1 MNVTVLGAGSWGTTV
16 ATLTTALNPTV
27 LWARNP
33 DVAAEI
39 NADHTNAAYLPS
51 VTLPRRLRATA
62 ELEEAVRDA
71 DVLIVG
77 VPSSGFRATIED
89 ARKWIRPWIPVVS
102 LTKGIEPGTL
112 LRMTQILEE
121 LLPGHPAAALTGP
134 NLAREI
140 MAGQA
145 AASVIA
151 TYDMGVAAALQSVLR
166 HKLFR
171 VYRNHDVVGCE
182 IGGALKNVIAIAAG
196 IGEGLG
202 VGDNTRAGVIT
213 RGLAELTRLGT
224 AMGAEPQ
231 TLAGL
236 AGMGD
241 LMATCMSP
249 YSRNRTVGE
258 LLGRGPDRS
267 KRSWPPC
274 TWWRRASARRAWP
287 WRWRSGTRWSCR
299 SARRSTRWS
308 WVCSDRSMPTGA
320 CVPPATR
327 PTRTEAGEP
336 RPRRRRPVM
345 AGRRSGKA
353 APGRRGR
360 CGLAVSLRQVGRSAT
375 WAASLRMRTADREHG
390 HRHGRARA
398 LAGPEP
404 HVEDGLET
412 EGGENDLMAGLPAAL
427 ARDQVGGDRRLQLH
441 GHQGGHRRRHPVEH
455 HQPAPCDAQH
465 DPGQHR
471 ESRRPRGRPA
481 GRQGSAAT
489 RGARPSPRRR

>member
-33 DVAAEI
+33 DVALEV
-39 NADHTNAAYLPS
+39 NTDHTNTTYLPS

-62 ELEEAVRDA
+62 DLEEAVRNA

-77 VPSSGFRATIED
+77 VPSSGFRATIEN
-89 ARKWIRPWIPVVS
+89 ACKWIRPWIPVVS
-102 LTKGIEPGTL
+102 LTKGIEAGTL

-151 TYDMGVAAALQSVLR
+151 TPDMGVAAALQSVLR

-213 RGLAELTRLGT
+213 RGLAELSRLGT
-224 AMGAEPQ
+224 AMGAEAQ
-231 TLAGL
+231 TLSGL

-241 LMATCMSP
+241 LVATCMSP
-249 YSRNRTVGE
+249 YSRNRAVGE
-258 LLGRGPDRS
+258 LLGRGKPLDEILATMRMVAEGVGTARIALSLAERYEVELPICAEIHKVVTGEQRPVDAYRGLRAAGHESDPDRY
-267 KRSWPPC
+267 
-274 TWWRRASARRAWP
+274 
-287 WRWRSGTRWSCR
+287 
-299 SARRSTRWS
+299 
-308 WVCSDRSMPTGA
+308 
-320 CVPPATR
+320 
-327 PTRTEAGEP
+327 
-336 RPRRRRPVM
+336 
-345 AGRRSGKA
+345 
-353 APGRRGR
+353 
-360 CGLAVSLRQVGRSAT
+360 
-375 WAASLRMRTADREHG
+375 
-390 HRHGRARA
+390 
-398 LAGPEP
+398 
-404 HVEDGLET
+404 
-412 EGGENDLMAGLPAAL
+412 
-427 ARDQVGGDRRLQLH
+427 
-441 GHQGGHRRRHPVEH
+441 
-455 HQPAPCDAQH
+455 
-465 DPGQHR
+465 
-471 ESRRPRGRPA
+471 
-481 GRQGSAAT
+481 
-489 RGARPSPRRR
+489 